1 MSFRFQS
8 CWLSNPSFL
17 NVVSQAWHSNP
28 SLAEADK
35 VFTEDAANW
44 NRLSF
49 GNIFEKKKNIMT
61 RLNGIQR
68 VILVWPSNFLLN
80 LENELQRKLDLALT
94 QEEELWALKSRVNW
108 MIQGDRNTAFY
119 HVSTLVRRK
128 RN

>member
-28 SLAEADK
+28 LLAEADK

-49 GNIFEKKKNIMT
+49 GNIFEKEKNIMT

-68 VILVWPSNFLLN
+68 VILVRPSNFLLN
-80 LENELQRKLDLALT
+80 LENELQRKLDLVLT

-108 MIQGDRNTAFY
+108 MIQGD
-119 HVSTLVRRK
+119 
-128 RN
+128 

>member
-61 RLNGIQR
+61 R
-68 VILVWPSNFLLN
+68 
-80 LENELQRKLDLALT
+80 
-94 QEEELWALKSRVNW
+94 
-108 MIQGDRNTAFY
+108 
-119 HVSTLVRRK
+119 
-128 RN
+128 